1 MSVCYTLPSRYGFSR
16 RCCPEY
22 KEIGEKRK
30 ISTKIFENQ
39 ADKAI
44 RKLKDGAIKI
54 YNFFFE

>member
-1 MSVCYTLPSRYGFSR
+1 MSVCYILPSRYGFSR
-16 RCCPEY
+16 RCCSEY

-30 ISTKIFENQ
+30 ISTKIVENQ

-54 YNFFFE
+54 YNGS

>member
-1 MSVCYTLPSRYGFSR
+1 MDLVGDVVQNTREL
-16 RCCPEY
+16 
-22 KEIGEKRK
+22 KKRK
-30 ISTKIFENQ
+30 NNKNFENQ